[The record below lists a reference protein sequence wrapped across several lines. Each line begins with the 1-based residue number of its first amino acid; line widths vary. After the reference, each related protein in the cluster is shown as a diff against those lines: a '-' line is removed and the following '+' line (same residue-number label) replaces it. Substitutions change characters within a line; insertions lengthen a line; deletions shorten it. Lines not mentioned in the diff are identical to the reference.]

1 MEDKMDE
8 MRIMLVDD
16 EEVFLSTTKKVLER
30 KGINVTTAMSGS
42 EALEKLTQEKIDV
55 VILDVKMPGMDGVSA
70 LKAIKSRY
78 SSVEVIML
86 TGHGT
91 VESALEGLRSGA
103 SDYLTK
109 PVDIDELVA
118 KAEEAFARRKY
129 LEERNRVAQKKN
141 LEEMKK

>member
-1 MEDKMDE
+1 MDE

-16 EEVFLSTTKKVLER
+16 EEGFLSTTKNVLER
-30 KGINVTTAMSGS
+30 KGINVTTAISGS
-42 EALEKLTQEKIDV
+42 EALEKLTQENIDV

-70 LKAIKSRY
+70 LKNIKSRHP
-78 SSVEVIML
+78 SIEVIML

-91 VESALEGLRSGA
+91 VESALDGLRSGA

-109 PVDIDELVA
+109 PIDIDELVA

>member
-1 MEDKMDE
+1 MDE

-16 EEVFLSTTKKVLER
+16 EEGFLSTTKNVLER

-78 SSVEVIML
+78 SSIEVIML

-91 VESALEGLRSGA
+91 VESALDGLRSGA

-109 PVDIDELVA
+109 PIDIDELVA

-129 LEERNRVAQKKN
+129 LEERNRVAQRKN

>member
-1 MEDKMDE
+1 MDE

-16 EEVFLSTTKKVLER
+16 EEGFLSTTKNVLER

-109 PVDIDELVA
+109 PIDIDELVA